1 MLLTLAAFAFL
12 ALCLF
17 GALTDIASLTIPNW
31 LNATI
36 AALGVS
42 ALAVS
47 GFELGTIG
55 WHLGIAV
62 LAFVASFALFTF
74 GIFGGGD
81 AKMIPAVALW
91 MGPTAIVPFLFWM
104 ALVGGLLALIGT
116 LAKYAPLPEGAPVWV
131 SNTLSKGE
139 GVPYGVAIA
148 AGAFM
153 GALQAP
159 LLLGPVSLAG
169 LAG

>member
-1 MLLTLAAFAFL
+1 MLLTVAALAFF

-36 AALGVS
+36 AGLGLS

-47 GFELGTIG
+47 GLDLSSIG
-55 WHLGIAV
+55 WHFGVAV
-62 LAFVASFALFTF
+62 LAFVFSFLLFTF
-74 GIFGGGD
+74 GVFGGGD

-91 MGPTAIVPFLFWM
+91 MGPDAMIPFLFWM
-104 ALVGGLLALIGT
+104 ALVGGLLALVGT
-116 LAKYAPLPEGAPVWV
+116 LARYAPLPQNAPVWV

-148 AGAFM
+148 AGAVM
-153 GALQAP
+153 GAIHSP
-159 LLLGPVSLAG
+159 LLSGAMNFTG
-169 LAG
+169 FIG

>member
-1 MLLTLAAFAFL
+1 MLLTIAALAFF

-31 LNATI
+31 LNLTI
-36 AALGVS
+36 AGLGLS

-47 GFELGTIG
+47 GFGLETIG
-55 WHLGIAV
+55 LHVGVALIAFIVSFV
-62 LAFVASFALFTF
+62 LFSF
-74 GIFGGGD
+74 GVFGGGD

-91 MGPTAIVPFLFWM
+91 MGPDAIVHFLFWM

-139 GVPYGVAIA
+139 GVPYGVAIC
-148 AGAFM
+148 AGAFL
-153 GALQAP
+153 GAAQAP
-159 LLLGPVSLAG
+159 LLAG
-169 LAG
+169 TMNFTGLVG

>member
-1 MLLTLAAFAFL
+1 MLLTIAALAFV

-31 LNATI
+31 LNLSI
-36 AALGVS
+36 AGLGLS

-47 GFELGTIG
+47 GLELSTIG
-55 WHLGIAV
+55 WHLGVAV
-62 LAFVASFALFTF
+62 IAFVGSFLLFTF
-74 GIFGGGD
+74 GVFGGGD

-91 MGPTAIVPFLFWM
+91 MGPVAIVPFLFWM

-139 GVPYGVAIA
+139 GVPYGVAIC
-148 AGAFM
+148 AGAIM
-153 GALQAP
+153 GAMQSP
-159 LLLGPVSLAG
+159 LLAGSMSLAG
-169 LAG
+169 LTG